1 MNSWVLSLSVLA
13 ITSIFIYLIGGF
25 VIIFAA
31 ALILFEKCLYGRIAV
46 IPGVEFTTLAT
57 ILVAMEYEPI
67 TAILFCVFVGII
79 LPSAINSLIG
89 EKGIMS
95 PGFQLFSIG
104 FGNIVDVICVLAI
117 YLLRGLD
124 IMWIMLIVLIIKHT
138 LNNLAGKLK
147 ELNFIPDYFG
157 MFMNIL
163 FNLAFVFFLHSFWLS
178 LL

>member
-1 MNSWVLSLSVLA
+1 MYFSLSI
-13 ITSIFIYLIGGF
+13 ITLIFIYLIGGF
-25 VIIFAA
+25 VIIFATF
-31 ALILFEKCLYGRIAV
+31 LVLFEKCLFGRIAI

-57 ILVAMEYEPI
+57 ILVAIKYEPI

-89 EKGIMS
+89 EKGIAN
-95 PGFQLFSIG
+95 PGFQIFSIG

-124 IMWIMLIVLIIKHT
+124 IMWVMLIVLIIKHT
-138 LNNLAGKLK
+138 LNSLSGKLK
-147 ELNFIPDYFG
+147 ELNFVLDYFG
-157 MFMNIL
+157 IFMNIL
-163 FNLAFVFFLHSFWLS
+163 FNLSLIFFFHSFWLS